1 VSAVAGLT
9 TPDTLEF
16 SVYHEINDQWA
27 VHGDVMWTGWSD
39 FQTLTADY
47 GGAVPL
53 INNRENWEDSMRFAV
68 GATYTHND
76 RLTFRCGVAYDESPV
91 PDSAHKTLRI
101 PDGDRIWGSIGAS
114 YQLNPCYRIDLGYTH
129 IFDTDS
135 SINEPAAG
143 NGVFTGTASGDVEL
157 VAIGVSGTF

>member
-1 VSAVAGLT
+1 
-9 TPDTLEF
+9 
-16 SVYHEINDQWA
+16 
-27 VHGDVMWTGWSD
+27 MWTGWSD

-101 PDGDRIWGSIGAS
+101 PDGDRIWASVGAS

-129 IFDTDS
+129 IFDTDT
-135 SINEPAAG
+135 SINEPAAD